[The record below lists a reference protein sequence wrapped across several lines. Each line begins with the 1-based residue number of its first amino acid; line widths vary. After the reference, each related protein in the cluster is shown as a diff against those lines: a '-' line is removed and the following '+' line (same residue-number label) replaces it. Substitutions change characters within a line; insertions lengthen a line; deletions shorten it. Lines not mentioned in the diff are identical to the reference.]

1 MEIVKLLSEHRY
13 GIAIAFLIG
22 FIFLLPHLLMP
33 LLQQEGVKYTP
44 LVVRD
49 VGGRA
54 VDEKLYLGY
63 VHEVM
68 EGHIIPRS
76 TAWEW
81 QDKAILSHPG
91 PIPAIILGAMGL
103 ALGGIKQ
110 TYIISFFIFPLLG
123 SLLVY
128 GIAFRLTA
136 NRKISCMTAPLL
148 YFPITYIKI
157 FLTSNITSPIGYFS
171 RFYPVLFNFIIFA
184 LALLFLLLLLQK
196 KEWKYVFLSGIF
208 GGLLFFT
215 YFYYWTYYFIVIMI
229 ISAAAVLF
237 RRKNIDI
244 RKILVFLTIVIFFG
258 IIYFLLFARHNIDE
272 TNDMLLRY
280 TGAKLTHAPNYV
292 YSIFLLVIS
301 IGSIYFIYYHY
312 FRSHK
317 KKELPWEN
325 VLFLVTLLISS
336 LLIINIQVVTGYTL
350 LQRQWIHAVIWPV
363 LILTGIYTLNFLLPK
378 IKIKIVEWE
387 NIIPLIVTL
396 FFLSFGLVWQISFAA
411 TMFPYYSIP
420 DYQEK
425 TFTWLNE
432 NTQPDE
438 VVLSL
443 SSDMILLIPVHT
455 SNQNFIPSAR
465 GEPIPIS
472 EIVMRRL
479 IANKLLNVSADEF
492 VFLDNPCATNEAIVQ
507 QNLKEGKTEFNYTRF
522 EETNSHLITFE
533 AFFANSGCS
542 VPLEFKDKIRT
553 TYQAL
558 PSEWEELTSVFKLD
572 YIIVG
577 PYEKQLLQTD
587 LSTFAT
593 LKYQDEEV
601 AIYEVFEPSG
611 KSAEKS
617 AKN

>member
-1 MEIVKLLSEHRY
+1 MGITKLISEHRY

-33 LLQQEGVKYTP
+33 LLQQEGVNYTP

-63 VHEVM
+63 VHEVI

-91 PIPAIILGAMGL
+91 PVPAIILGAMGL

-110 TYIISFFIFPLLG
+110 TYIISFFIFPFLG
-123 SLLVY
+123 SLLIY
-128 GIAFRLTA
+128 CIAFRLTA
-136 NRKISCMTAPLL
+136 NKRISCAAAPLL
-148 YFPITYIKI
+148 YFPMTYIKL
-157 FLTSNITSPIGYFS
+157 FLTTDTTSPMGYFS

-196 KEWKYVFLSGIF
+196 KEWKYAFLSGIF

-215 YFYYWTYYFIVIMI
+215 YFYYWSYYVIVVCIF
-229 ISAAAVLF
+229 SAVAVLF
-237 RRKNIDI
+237 LRKKVDL
-244 RKILVFLTIVIFFG
+244 RKILVFFTIVIFFWT
-258 IIYFLLFARHNIDE
+258 IYFLLFAHHNVSE
-272 TNDMLLRY
+272 KSDMLLRY

-292 YSIFLLVIS
+292 YSMLLLIIIIS
-301 IGSIYFIYYHY
+301 YVYFIYHHY
-312 FRSHK
+312 FRSQQK
-317 KKELPWEN
+317 EELPWEN
-325 VLFLVTLLISS
+325 FLFLLTLLISS
-336 LLIINIQVVTGYTL
+336 FFIVNIQVVTGFTL

-363 LILTGIYTLNFLLPK
+363 LILTGIYTLSFWLPK
-378 IKIKIVEWE
+378 IKRKRVAWE
-387 NIIPLIVTL
+387 KIIPLIVTL
-396 FFLSFGLVWQISFAA
+396 FLLFFGLVWHISFAA
-411 TMFPYYSIP
+411 TMFPYYSLP

-425 TFTWLNE
+425 TFTWLNK

-479 IANKLLNVSADEF
+479 IANKLLNVSADKF

-507 QNLKEGKTEFNYTRF
+507 QNLKEGKTEFNYSRF

-533 AFFANSGCS
+533 AFFANAGCS
-542 VPLEFKDKIRT
+542 VPPEFKEKIKA
-553 TYQAL
+553 TYQDL
-558 PSEWEELTSVFKLD
+558 PTEVDELTSVFKVD
-572 YIIVG
+572 YIIIG
-577 PYEKQLLQTD
+577 PYERQLMQAD

-593 LKYQDEEV
+593 VKYQDEDV
-601 AIYEVFEPSG
+601 TIYEVLEP
-611 KSAEKS
+611 
-617 AKN
+617 